1 MASTPNSAKQKITPK
16 IDKQNFPLWK
26 RMLGL
31 TPTNANV
38 PPHTWAESPDLSGK
52 QPVYSEFTGEQVGYL
67 KDNTFHQT
75 ADRIPQPE
83 DGIATPK
90 EPQSAKDWKGLVD
103 HLSAEVA
110 QTTGEMRGYERG
122 SKQYKTMLANLNL
135 SKTQLDVAQKK
146 YKAVSDVEAKQNAA
160 VQTKKQQTDAINQS
174 KDKLAKVSNDLLSL
188 QDERQRL
195 IDTGGSTTAIDIKI
209 DNLKKQASTLKSSI
223 SSPVSTT
230 PTTTTATPN
239 QPQGTLGANAGTT
252 IPTSGTVTP
261 PVVTKP
267 IAKKTTATGAKGTD
281 KKAPPPPI
289 LTQQDFLTKYGTTL
303 AFIQS
308 DPSLTKLFNDA
319 RAGNWQNPKFQAML
333 QQTDWA
339 RKFSAQAQQQELAR
353 TQSPS
358 TYGQSWN
365 NMRNLIATTAVSLGL
380 NIRPQDVGNELK
392 PSGTGGVWKATDV
405 PRQDGTITQWALEH
419 ANDQNFQQE
428 LQQHLTTVG
437 NINLNMP
444 GGTAG
449 SDIQALKQ
457 YAGQMGLLGYTL
469 PSATDPNNP
478 NVKGMDYFSSA
489 AQSIL
494 LGKSDLETW
503 KADLL
508 NQAKGRYKAFA
519 SSLDAGQ
526 TVQNLAAPYINT
538 LANLLEISPDK
549 VDLSSPTGYGK
560 MVNDALMGTDATN
573 QTPTTLTDFEKQVK
587 ARPEWGFTNN
597 ARDTL
602 MPGVDTLLKTLGKV
616 S

>member
-1 MASTPNSAKQKITPK
+1 MADTKVTFDQLFQLPKVTAKKPVKVAKPVAPQPIQPPAGLAAVKDEQTQAAFLAASDAASNVIAAIAHYKQGSISRTQANAIFNDYQDKVSTLAKLDPARAQHVQSAVTGAKTTTPV
-16 IDKQNFPLWK
+16 
-26 RMLGL
+26 
-31 TPTNANV
+31 T
-38 PPHTWAESPDLSGK
+38 
-52 QPVYSEFTGEQVGYL
+52 
-67 KDNTFHQT
+67 QT
-75 ADRIPQPE
+75 A
-83 DGIATPK
+83 
-90 EPQSAKDWKGLVD
+90 
-103 HLSAEVA
+103 
-110 QTTGEMRGYERG
+110 
-122 SKQYKTMLANLNL
+122 
-135 SKTQLDVAQKK
+135 
-146 YKAVSDVEAKQNAA
+146 
-160 VQTKKQQTDAINQS
+160 
-174 KDKLAKVSNDLLSL
+174 
-188 QDERQRL
+188 
-195 IDTGGSTTAIDIKI
+195 
-209 DNLKKQASTLKSSI
+209 
-223 SSPVSTT
+223 
-230 PTTTTATPN
+230 PTTTTATLN

-252 IPTSGTVTP
+252 IPASGTVTP

-267 IAKKTTATGAKGTD
+267 TTKKTTATGTKGTTT
-281 KKAPPPPI
+281 KTTPPPV
-289 LTQQDFLTKYGTTL
+289 LTQQDFLSKYATTL

-319 RAGNWQNPKFQAML
+319 SKGNWTPQKFQAQL

-339 RKFSAQAQQQELAR
+339 RKFSAQAQQQELSR

-449 SDIQALKQ
+449 ADIQTLKQ

-573 QTPTTLTDFEKQVK
+573 QQPMTLTDFEKQIK